1 MEVKESQVP
10 TSFEEVREELRRLA
24 EKVETLSARV
34 RKIEEALVAM
44 NDDRSQPV
52 RRENPHDRRAVTER
66 VRFDWQD

>member
-1 MEVKESQVP
+1 MEVKEPQAAS
-10 TSFEEVREELRRLA
+10 TIEEVREELRRLA
-24 EKVETLSARV
+24 EQVGTISARV

-44 NDDRSQPV
+44 KGEQSAPA